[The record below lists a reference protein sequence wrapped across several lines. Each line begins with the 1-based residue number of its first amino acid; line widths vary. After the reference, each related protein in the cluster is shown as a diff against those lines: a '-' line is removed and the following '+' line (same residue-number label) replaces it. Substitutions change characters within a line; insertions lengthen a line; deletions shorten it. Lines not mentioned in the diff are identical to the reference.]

1 MKLYN
6 RDRGMRDGEQMY
18 AFILPA
24 GSIRKGDN
32 MIRMVDKT
40 LDNYFV
46 VQRVEVAL
54 KYGDVETNGYF

>member
-1 MKLYN
+1 
-6 RDRGMRDGEQMY
+6 
-18 AFILPA
+18 
-24 GSIRKGDN
+24 
-32 MIRMVDKT
+32 MIRIVDKT